1 MRSKARRNTALWSI
15 VLALTLAVPAGAQS
29 RSDREK
35 LAAQS
40 ELTMAET
47 ALASAQVAGAATLA
61 TELYNDAADRLRQA
75 RANWNND
82 NRRTREDAGRRAV
95 EARHAAAAAEAMALL
110 LSTNQE
116 IRNLRTDITNF
127 GGTPMNVEM
136 YQVPNTMTRG
146 TTSKDRVIIAEAALR
161 NARAAGAEKF
171 AANELERLEAN
182 LKTARTLANADS
194 SSSSADHLAYVAEME
209 ARRLEYTARRS
220 AVSLNVATLR
230 GERTRLARQVADTR
244 AADEQQRRLAA
255 EQEAAALRRQLE
267 TVAANRQADQTEL
280 ERLRQQMNE
289 TEVQFR
295 ARLEEDREARIAA
308 ERTLDDLLL
317 RYDEALARGGV
328 TSVEVEQ
335 LRRQVEDQQL
345 ALRSLTDRE
354 RLSETSM
361 NNQIASLESALE
373 RERAEGRVTADV
385 LASREQELQRQRD
398 ELARLQREREVTE
411 RRRAEAEQ
419 ARATAIAEAERKR
432 VEAENEAAALRQQ
445 VAQTSSA
452 LEDARNEIARRDAA
466 SQARIT
472 TMQQELSKLV
482 ETRETERGLIATLPG
497 LFFDTGKAVLK
508 PGARNTLAKI
518 ADQLSAVDNASITI
532 EGHTDS
538 VGSEQLNQSLSEKRA
553 AAVRSYLVSQG
564 VPPSR
569 IQTNGMGEAAP
580 VASNDTAAG
589 RQQNRRV
596 ELVIATE
603 NQR

>member
-1 MRSKARRNTALWSI
+1 MRSKARRTSVLWSI

-75 RANWNND
+75 RANWNSD
-82 NRRTREDAGRRAV
+82 NRKTREEAGRRAV

-110 LSTNQE
+110 LGTNQE
-116 IRNLRTDITNF
+116 IRNLRTDITGF
-127 GGTPMNVEM
+127 GGTPMNVSLYE
-136 YQVPNTMTRG
+136 VPNTMTRG

-171 AANELERLEAN
+171 AANELERLEGN
-182 LKTARTLANADS
+182 LKTARTLANADNS
-194 SSSSADHLAYVAEME
+194 NASADHLAYVAEME
-209 ARRLEYTARRS
+209 ARRLEYMARRS
-220 AVSLNVATLR
+220 NVSLNVATLR
-230 GERTRLARQVADTR
+230 AERTRLAQQVADTR
-244 AADEQQRRLAA
+244 AAEERQRRMAA
-255 EQEAAALRRQLE
+255 ETEAAELRRQLDSL
-267 TVAANRQADQTEL
+267 AANRQADQAEL
-280 ERLRQQMNE
+280 ERLRTEMNE
-289 TEVQFR
+289 TEVELR

-308 ERTLDDLLL
+308 ERSLDDLLL
-317 RYDEALARGGV
+317 RYDEALSRDGASGA
-328 TSVEVEQ
+328 EVEA
-335 LRRQVEDQQL
+335 LRRQVEDQQI
-345 ALRSLTDRE
+345 ALRTLQDRE
-354 RLSETSM
+354 RLSETSV
-361 NNQIASLESALE
+361 NNQIASLESA
-373 RERAEGRVTADV
+373 RARARQACARTAEV
-385 LASREQELQRQRD
+385 LAAREQELQRQRD
-398 ELARLQREREVTE
+398 ELARLQREREDAD

-419 ARATAIAEAERKR
+419 ARTAAIAEADRKR
-432 VEAENEAAALRQQ
+432 AEAESEAALLRQQ

-452 LEDARNEIARRDAA
+452 LEDARNELARRDAA
-466 SQARIT
+466 NRAEIT
-472 TMQQELSKLV
+472 TMQQELAKFV

-497 LFFDTGKAVLK
+497 LFFDTGKSVLK

-518 ADQLSAVDNASITI
+518 AEQLSAVDAAEITI

-538 VGSEQLNQSLSEKRA
+538 VGSEELNQRLSEKRA
-553 AAVRSYLVSQG
+553 AAVRSYLVSKG

-569 IQTNGMGEAAP
+569 IKTNGMGESAP
-580 VASNDTAAG
+580 VATNDTAAG

-603 NQR
+603 NR